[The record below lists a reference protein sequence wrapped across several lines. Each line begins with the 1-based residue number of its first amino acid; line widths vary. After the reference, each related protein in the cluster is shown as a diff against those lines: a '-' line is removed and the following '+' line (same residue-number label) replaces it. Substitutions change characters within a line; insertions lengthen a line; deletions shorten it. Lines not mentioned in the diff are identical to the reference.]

1 MLQKLIND
9 LNTKNYTMEVIEYEE
24 SRYYIINYYDGDYLV
39 ATTHYF
45 DGKAC
50 AAECNGELINT

>member
-1 MLQKLIND
+1 MLQELIND
-9 LNTKNYTMEVIEYEE
+9 LNIKNYTMEVIEYEE
-24 SRYYIINYYDGDYLV
+24 SRYYIINYDDGDYLV

-45 DGKAC
+45 DGKVC